1 MIKDFLKILSA
12 IFSGVLIAAVP
23 YGIFILIIDKFGS
36 NSFHMDPQFVAVLL
50 GSSLLCLG
58 SYWTGK
64 LLAQFKIGDAIS
76 PLIIFSTPGL
86 YIGITGF
93 IINYLIDGKLAKDGI
108 IAMSFI
114 LLAMF
119 ALSAPFTIWG
129 FKKNIKSVL

>member
-1 MIKDFLKILSA
+1 MIKNFLKILSA
-12 IFSGVLIAAVP
+12 IFSGVLIAGVP
-23 YGIFILIIDKFGS
+23 YGIFILIIEKYGS

-50 GSSLLCLG
+50 CISLLCLG

-64 LLAQFKIGDAIS
+64 LLAQFKIDDAIS

-86 YIGITGF
+86 YIGIIGF
-93 IINYLIDGKLAKDGI
+93 IINYLIDGKLVKDGI
-108 IAMSFI
+108 IALSFI

>member
-93 IINYLIDGKLAKDGI
+93 IINYLVI
-108 IAMSFI
+108 S
-114 LLAMF
+114 
-119 ALSAPFTIWG
+119 
-129 FKKNIKSVL
+129 